1 MARSRTE
8 WMTENRRASSSSVRN
23 LISLRLRLALGF
35 WTGGGGRS
43 SSGSRMS
50 SVRWNEELVEASRH
64 FEYHVMKSYRQGS
77 MKTTLRKEILLN
89 YPLAVRAAGALQFG
103 SGSA

>member
-8 WMTENRRASSSSVRN
+8 GMTENRRASSSSERN

-35 WTGGGGRS
+35 WTGGGGMS

-50 SVRWNEELVEASRH
+50 SFGGMGSGSRPTGNSNIH
-64 FEYHVMKSYRQGS
+64 KSYRQRS
-77 MKTTLRKEILLN
+77 MDKTLRKEILLN
-89 YPLAVRAAGALQFG
+89 YLLAVRAAGAPQF
-103 SGSA
+103 

>member
-8 WMTENRRASSSSVRN
+8 GMTENRRASSSSVRN
-23 LISLRLRLALGF
+23 LISFRLRLALGF

-50 SVRWNEELVEASRH
+50 S
-64 FEYHVMKSYRQGS
+64 FGGM
-77 MKTTLRKEILLN
+77 
-89 YPLAVRAAGALQFG
+89 G
-103 SGSA
+103 SGSSALARNDPTLLAKSDPAPLVNRYELPAGRSPLANGQIQRQLVA